1 MKIPHPLK
9 KNKELNYEPLIG
21 QENTV
26 FYRGR
31 LTNKNQIELPQFWT
45 ELVEER
51 SISVHITPVGA
62 HQDIIVKRVGQNM
75 IWLQAKGGL
84 PIDCYYFVIGER
96 RDILRLIPE
105 EGA

>member
-9 KNKELNYEPLIG
+9 KDQQLNYESLVG

-31 LTNKNQIELPQFWT
+31 LTNKNQLELPLFWT
-45 ELVEER
+45 ELVEET
-51 SISVHITPVGA
+51 SISAHLTPIGA
-62 HQDIIVKRVGQNM
+62 HQDIIVKRIGQNR
-75 IWLQAKGGL
+75 IWLQSKGGM

-96 RDILRLIPE
+96 RDIPRLILS
-105 EGA
+105 